1 MLEYYVGEMDPD
13 ELGETILDRNN
24 RNIKQITVTDVTK
37 ATELFEQL
45 MGQSADLRKRYILEH
60 AGEVEIY
67 E

>member
-1 MLEYYVGEMDPD
+1 MDPD

-24 RNIKQITVTDVTK
+24 RNIKQITVSDVTK

>member
-1 MLEYYVGEMDPD
+1 MDAN

-24 RNIKQITVTDVTK
+24 RNIKQITVEDAKK

-45 MGQSADLRKRYILEH
+45 MGQSADLRKKYIIEH